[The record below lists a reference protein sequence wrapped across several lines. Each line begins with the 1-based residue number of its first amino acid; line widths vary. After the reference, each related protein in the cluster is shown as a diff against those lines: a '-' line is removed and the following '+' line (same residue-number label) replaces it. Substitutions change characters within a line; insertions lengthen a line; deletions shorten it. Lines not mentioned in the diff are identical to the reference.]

1 MRGARVFGPTEGERS
16 APVVSFVIDGRDTGE
31 LALELG
37 RRGIAVRPGLHCA
50 PMAHRLLGTL
60 ESGGTLRLSPG
71 FFTTDDEI
79 DKTLSALEEI
89 LA

>member
-1 MRGARVFGPTEGERS
+1 
-16 APVVSFVIDGRDTGE
+16 
-31 LALELG
+31 
-37 RRGIAVRPGLHCA
+37 
-50 PMAHRLLGTL
+50 MAHRLLGTL

-79 DKTLSALEEI
+79 DTTLSALEEI